1 MFKKT
6 KKRNNG
12 LVKSEIEDPEII
24 QETVVL
30 QSVKSVRK
38 AGLNLNST
46 TRTVKEE
53 PQHENNGLSKL
64 SYIQQ
69 YVEDG
74 DFDTNFIDD
83 APLVSA

>member
-1 MFKKT
+1 M
-6 KKRNNG
+6 
-12 LVKSEIEDPEII
+12 
-24 QETVVL
+24 
-30 QSVKSVRK
+30 RK

-46 TRTVKEE
+46 TRPVKEE
-53 PQHENNGLSKL
+53 PQHEIAGLSKL

-74 DFDTNFIDD
+74 DFDTNVIDD